1 MPNENWINEAFEKAQ
16 KDIPGT
22 ELAVRVREFLDAN
35 TPAILNKWSELVG
48 SEMAL
53 HFAKV
58 LAANDSFSDA
68 VETLTECFTVAGY
81 ILAKMEKN
89 NQQ

>member
-16 KDIPGT
+16 QDLPST
-22 ELAVRVREFLDAN
+22 ELAVKIRAFLDSN
-35 TPAILNKWSELVG
+35 TPTILKKWTAIVG
-48 SEMAL
+48 DEMAL

-89 NQQ
+89 

>member
-16 KDIPGT
+16 KDIPST
-22 ELAVRVREFLDAN
+22 EFAVKIRAFLDSN
-35 TPAILNKWSELVG
+35 TPEILNKWTATVG
-48 SEMAL
+48 DEMAL

-81 ILAKMEKN
+81 ILAKMENN

>member
-16 KDIPGT
+16 HDLPSA
-22 ELAVRVREFLDAN
+22 ELAVKIRAFLDSN
-35 TPAILNKWSELVG
+35 TPTILKKWTAIVG
-48 SEMAL
+48 DEMAL

-89 NQQ
+89 NQ